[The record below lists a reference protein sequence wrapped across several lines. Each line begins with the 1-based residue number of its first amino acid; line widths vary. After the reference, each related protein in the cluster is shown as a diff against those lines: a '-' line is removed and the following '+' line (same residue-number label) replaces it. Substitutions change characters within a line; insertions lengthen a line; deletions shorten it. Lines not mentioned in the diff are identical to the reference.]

1 MDEKLIIELDNDK
14 IKYAVFKINEGL
26 DYKILGKMESVI
38 TGKKSGNREFFLY
51 LQSLHDSSPIGHKK
65 ILHPLQIH
73 HTP

>member
-1 MDEKLIIELDNDK
+1 
-14 IKYAVFKINEGL
+14 
-26 DYKILGKMESVI
+26 MESVI

-65 ILHPLQIH
+65 ISDPMQIH